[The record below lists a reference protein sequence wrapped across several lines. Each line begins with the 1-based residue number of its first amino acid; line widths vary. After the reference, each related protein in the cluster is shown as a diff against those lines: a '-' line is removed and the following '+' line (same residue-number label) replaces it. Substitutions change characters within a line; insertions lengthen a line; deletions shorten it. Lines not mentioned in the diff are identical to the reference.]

1 MLERTIECL
10 LAVIALLGVMIKFV
24 GSPETL
30 DIENLQNICLGV
42 LCFWTLCVYLPKV
55 ARKFKAAPIE
65 DVVSIAMLLGVIMT
79 VTFVMEITDI
89 TTIQIMSLVGVFIIY
104 LPLKKFV
111 WPWIYRKL
119 ASKDEQKTDDS
130 RARE

>member
-1 MLERTIECL
+1 MLDRTLECL
-10 LAVIALLGVMIKFV
+10 LALIALLGVMVKFV
-24 GSPETL
+24 GTPETL

-42 LCFWTLCVYLPKV
+42 LCFWTLCVYIPKA

-65 DVVSIAMLLGVIMT
+65 DVISIAMLLGVIMT
-79 VTFVMEITDI
+79 TTYVFEITDMTI
-89 TTIQIMSLVGVFIIY
+89 IQIMSIVGVFIIY

-111 WPWIYRKL
+111 WPRIYRKL
-119 ASKDEQKTDDS
+119 ASKDEQETDDS